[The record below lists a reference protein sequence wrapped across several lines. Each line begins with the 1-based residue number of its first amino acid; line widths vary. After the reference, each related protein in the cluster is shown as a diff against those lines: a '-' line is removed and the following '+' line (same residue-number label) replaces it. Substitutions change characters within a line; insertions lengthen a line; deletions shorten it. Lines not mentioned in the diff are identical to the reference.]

1 MKVTFDA
8 AADAAY
14 VVLGDAIPPGGAPR
28 SQICDVEMTDAA
40 VILLFS
46 PDDRLVGFEILG
58 ASRVLPPDVLAQ
70 RRDLALLPQKTQ
82 PTLAEA

>member
-8 AADAAY
+8 ASDAAF

-28 SQICDVEMTDAA
+28 SQICDLEIENTA

-46 PDDRLVGFEILG
+46 PDDRLVGLEILG
-58 ASRVLPPDVLAQ
+58 ASRVLPPQVLAQ
-70 RRDLALLPQKTQ
+70 AQ
-82 PTLAEA
+82 